1 MVTLI
6 KIAVTNELLQYMH
19 MGQRCAPKDR
29 LHGGPWDAV
38 HPQLA
43 TQACHTRKIP
53 VQIGLRIVEYPSW
66 RVHRD
71 ALGVFVGA
79 LGTKRNLTTLRAQRK
94 LTRRVSTP
102 NPLGLRHARH
112 GGWPAARCGRCLAAR
127 SRVRDVLIG
136 HPRGHMQRRERGG
149 APLEVLHW
157 HPPHGEGGC
166 FAWCALAEFLMDFAP
181 DCSYMCG

>member
-1 MVTLI
+1 M
-6 KIAVTNELLQYMH
+6 
-19 MGQRCAPKDR
+19 
-29 LHGGPWDAV
+29 
-38 HPQLA
+38 
-43 TQACHTRKIP
+43 
-53 VQIGLRIVEYPSW
+53 
-66 RVHRD
+66 
-71 ALGVFVGA
+71 GA

-94 LTRRVSTP
+94 HTRRVSTP

-166 FAWCALAEFLMDFAP
+166 FARCELAEFSMDFAP
-181 DCSYMCG
+181 DCSYMLVQVSRSILARADSRVEGLRQCSALTTTTHPRASATVARHRPIELCTS